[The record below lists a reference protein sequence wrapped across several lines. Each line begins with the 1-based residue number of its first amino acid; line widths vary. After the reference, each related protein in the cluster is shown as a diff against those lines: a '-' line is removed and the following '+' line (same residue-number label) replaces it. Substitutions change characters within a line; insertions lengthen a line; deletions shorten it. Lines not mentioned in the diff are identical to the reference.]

1 MEVPGATRNRFFVLW
16 SEMVGTAFLL
26 VAVNWGGTSS
36 HTPICVGLTVAVMAQ
51 MFGSI
56 SGGHFNPAV
65 TVGMMIKHRH
75 ADTSQGVIF
84 GQAMMLFQFIG
95 AALGC
100 LMCAGAMV
108 TFP

>member
-1 MEVPGATRNRFFVLW
+1 MEVPGAKRNKFFVLW

-65 TVGMMIKHRH
+65 TLGMMIKHRH
-75 ADTSQGVIF
+75 EDTQAGVIF
-84 GQAMMLFQFIG
+84 GQVLILF
-95 AALGC
+95 
-100 LMCAGAMV
+100 
-108 TFP
+108 